1 MSTVTDNTQE
11 NLMPHQPT
19 TPSNSQASPVL
30 KDETPVSDP
39 EQQMEVQV
47 IRASQAQQLVKRYAL
62 NSMVT
67 GFIPIPL
74 VDMAALFGIQ
84 MKMLYDLA
92 KQYEVPFS
100 RNMVSSLVSAVLGGV
115 IPTTTAAPIAASL
128 SKSLPFLGQ
137 ASGMISMA
145 TIGGAGTYAVGQIFI
160 EHFESGG
167 TFLDFNPDKMKER
180 FQALY
185 EKGKQFVAQQ
195 QTPKK

>member
-11 NLMPHQPT
+11 NLTPHQPT
-19 TPSNSQASPVL
+19 TPSNSPASPVS

-39 EQQMEVQV
+39 EQQMEAQV
-47 IRASQAQQLVKRYAL
+47 IRASQAQQIVKRYAL

-100 RNMVSSLVSAVLGGV
+100 RNMVSSLVSAVLGGF
-115 IPTTTAAPIAASL
+115 IATTTAAPIAASL
-128 SKSLPFLGQ
+128 SKSLPLLGQ